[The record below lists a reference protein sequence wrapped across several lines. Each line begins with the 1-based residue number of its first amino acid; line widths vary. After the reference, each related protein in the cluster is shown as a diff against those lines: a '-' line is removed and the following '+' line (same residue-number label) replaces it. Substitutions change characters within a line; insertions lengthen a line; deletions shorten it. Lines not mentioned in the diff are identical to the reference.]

1 MTIVELKNPLLQP
14 QKKKHGSNPRWNWE
28 ALVSNGLTNLVVAQW
43 HTQAQLKGI
52 GLIVLNNS

>member
-28 ALVSNGLTNLVVAQW
+28 ALVSNGLTNLVVVQ
-43 HTQAQLKGI
+43 
-52 GLIVLNNS
+52 